1 MHLYTNDMAK
11 PKYDII
17 EVGETFVYGRLH
29 LDTAFDIYNSITEE
43 VDEAELEEGEIG
55 GDENDEPIN
64 TDIRS
69 NGVHWIRES
78 KKARKLTQKL
88 IDQINEDYFEL
99 EFSESPDWQWTVYQD
114 VDDHYSWH
122 KDEDE
127 DDLTDFQ
134 RKLSISIC
142 CTPSELYEG
151 AEFFIKDGCENNIRV
166 FKMGYGEFIV
176 FPSEIEH
183 RVNALRA
190 GERESLVVWFGDY
203 WD

>member
-1 MHLYTNDMAK
+1 MLLFTNKIMSK
-11 PKYDII
+11 LKYKVV
-17 EVGETFVYGRLH
+17 EVGETFVYGRLC
-29 LDTAFDIYNSITEE
+29 LDSAYDIYNSITDE

-64 TDIRS
+64 ASIRS
-69 NGVHWIRES
+69 NGVHWVKKS

-88 IDQINEDYFEL
+88 IDSVNADYFEL
-99 EFSESPDWQWTVYQD
+99 DYSESPDWQWTVYD
-114 VDDHYSWH
+114 DIDDHYNWH

-142 CTPSELYEG
+142 MTPSELYEG
-151 AEFFIKDGCENNIRV
+151 AEFFIKDGSETNIRV
-166 FKMGYGEFIV
+166 FKMGYGEFII
-176 FPSEIEH
+176 FPADIEH

-190 GERESLVVWFGDY
+190 GTRESLVVWFGDF
-203 WD
+203 W

>member
-1 MHLYTNDMAK
+1 MHLYTKNMAK
-11 PKYDII
+11 PEYDVI
-17 EVGETFVYGRLH
+17 EVGETFVYGRLN
-29 LDTAFDIYNSITEE
+29 LNTTFDIYNSITDE
-43 VDEAELEEGEIG
+43 VDKAELEEGEIG
-55 GDENDEPIN
+55 GDENNEPIN
-64 TDIRS
+64 ASIRS
-69 NGVHWIRES
+69 NGVHWIRKC

-88 IDQINEDYFEL
+88 IDQVNEDYFEL
-99 EFSESPDWQWTVYQD
+99 DFSKAPDWQWTVYDD

-127 DDLTDFQ
+127 DDPTDFE

-142 CTPSELYEG
+142 MTPSELYEG
-151 AEFFIKDGCENNIRV
+151 AEFFIKDGNENNIRV

-203 WD
+203 W